1 MVVVAAGRFAEAV
14 VEACGAVWGVSS
26 SCSKAGVE
34 EDVWV
39 ASKLILTF
47 KLRLDLVAWIR
58 QLGGPL
64 WDAL

>member
-1 MVVVAAGRFAEAV
+1 
-14 VEACGAVWGVSS
+14 VSS